1 MSLGIRSVALF
12 LASLIASSGA
22 FFVSRNSPRL
32 TQRRPVPTQCSSA
45 QTQEDKKEALRLHV
59 FDILQT
65 NAPWTY
71 EEIIRAEVCSDL
83 ATRLVRWHISGPGS
97 EEGTLA
103 VEAVTFDADYRN
115 GT

>member
-1 MSLGIRSVALF
+1 MSPAFRSIALVF
-12 LASLIASSGA
+12 ASFVASSGA
-22 FFVSRNSPRL
+22 FVIPRSSSLGRTHQHTLCNSAR
-32 TQRRPVPTQCSSA
+32 
-45 QTQEDKKEALRLHV
+45 TQEEKKEALRLHV

-97 EEGTLA
+97 EDGTLA
-103 VEAVTFDADYRN
+103 VEAVTFDADYRKDD
-115 GT
+115 